1 MAYKTLDKGPFFLLK
16 PLKFLWGLPK
26 WKFYATE
33 GPPPQTADRALF
45 LKSATDISLVWPA
58 VVLIR
63 PLRPASQNRLDTDPR
78 YRHTY
83 TEIAMYYDWLCLTG
97 PSITSRT
104 VHKHLGGG
112 GVGCKMKFSSRIFQG
127 PSLNLKN
134 SWGSNLLADENK
146 GKPHALGFNSTSWMS
161 IEKLQCEKVL
171 PPPPQIECTNLPN
184 PRTFAD
190 AGRIGLTSGSVSLP
204 IASSCPSGPMN
215 LLVTAGVLKK
225 MCKWEFY

>member
-1 MAYKTLDKGPFFLLK
+1 MPHWTLHHLK
-16 PLKFLWGLPK
+16 DRS
-26 WKFYATE
+26 
-33 GPPPQTADRALF
+33 QT
-45 LKSATDISLVWPA
+45 
-58 VVLIR
+58 
-63 PLRPASQNRLDTDPR
+63 
-78 YRHTY
+78 
-83 TEIAMYYDWLCLTG
+83 
-97 PSITSRT
+97 
-104 VHKHLGGG
+104 LGGG
-112 GVGCKMKFSSRIFQG
+112 AGCKMKFSSRIFQG

-161 IEKLQCEKVL
+161 IEKLPMIEKKSQL
-171 PPPPQIECTNLPN
+171 PPRKNPEESHPWASMWESPPPPPRIECTNLPN